1 MIITFLPINQKPFAE
16 KKQKR
21 AFWNAI
27 PVAQNLYIYDDEK
40 QKRKKKSEKN

>member
-27 PVAQNLYIYDDEK
+27 PVAQKLYMMMK
-40 QKRKKKSEKN
+40 NKKTKKKVKKN